1 MYKSA
6 LTVNDILS
14 EQQTVKLQCAKI
26 ASAVFLQNTGRSV
39 VVSSCV
45 KICARQRNK
54 KKCILMKT
62 IKKKIKKKQQE
73 QEEKQP
79 ISRHRL
85 IDGQNSEQ

>member
-54 KKCILMKT
+54 KVHPYEDDKEEDKEKT
-62 IKKKIKKKQQE
+62 TRTRRKTTHKS
-73 QEEKQP
+73 P
-79 ISRHRL
+79 
-85 IDGQNSEQ
+85 